1 METKIELT
9 PEQIEAI
16 ELQMAGRITMF
27 GASQRQR
34 ELLSDVLEA
43 AEELML
49 ALDRTE
55 ERMKP
60 EEDLIEWYYDRYKKQ
75 LSKKGE

>member
-1 METKIELT
+1 MIELT

-16 ELQMAGRITMF
+16 ELNIAGKITMF
-27 GASQRQR
+27 GASQKQR
-34 ELLSDVLEA
+34 ELLSDVIEA

-49 ALDRTE
+49 ELDNTE

-60 EEDLIEWYYDRYKKQ
+60 EDDLIQWYYDRYKKQ
-75 LSKKGE
+75 EEAKK